1 MNIILFTR
9 RRGQLL
15 SMELG
20 SVRLFL
26 AAALPVTLLIGAL
39 LAGASTDTGRHGVEQ
54 EPDYLA
60 GRQDRL
66 REQQAAV
73 ARVRHAAQADLD
85 ALTLRI
91 GGMQARM
98 LRLNAL
104 GKRLVDKAGL
114 DGEEFDFDTEPGI
127 GGPQSQEGLPVRV
140 PDFLAMLDALDA
152 ALEDRERKLSVLDTL
167 LLNSSAHER
176 FMPSGRPVEQ
186 GWLSSGFGRRSDP
199 FTGKQQQHMG
209 QDFAGKSG
217 SPVIAVGDGVVTW
230 AGKRAGYGSLL
241 EISHGNG
248 YTTRYGHNRQHLVK
262 EGDRVRKGQQ
272 IALMG
277 SSGRST
283 GPHVHFEVLHK
294 GKQVN
299 PAEFTAR

>member
-1 MNIILFTR
+1 MNIILFTS

-15 SMELG
+15 STGLG
-20 SVRLFL
+20 PVRLFL
-26 AAALPVTLLIGAL
+26 AAALSMTLLIGAL
-39 LAGASTDTGRHGVEQ
+39 LTVASTDSGRRDTVAGPELADWQRMLRDQRDGV
-54 EPDYLA
+54 A
-60 GRQDRL
+60 RL
-66 REQQAAV
+66 R
-73 ARVRHAAQADLD
+73 HATQADLD

-104 GKRLVDKAGL
+104 GKRLVHKAGL
-114 DGEEFDFDTEPGI
+114 DGEEFDFDAEPGL
-127 GGPQSQEGLPVRV
+127 GGPQSQDGLPVRV
-140 PDFLAMLDALDA
+140 PDFLAMLDSLDA
-152 ALEDRERKLSVLDTL
+152 QLEDRERKLSVLDAL
-167 LLNSSAHER
+167 LLNSSVHER
-176 FMPSGRPVEQ
+176 VMPSGRPVEE

-209 QDFAGKSG
+209 QDFAGNSG
-217 SPVIAVGDGVVTW
+217 SPVIAVGDGVVSW
-230 AGKRAGYGSLL
+230 AGKRAGYGRLL
-241 EISHGNG
+241 EINHGNG

-283 GPHVHFEVLHK
+283 GPHVHFEVLHN

-299 PAEFTAR
+299 PAGFTDR

>member
-1 MNIILFTR
+1 MNIILFTG

-15 SMELG
+15 NAEFKPFQLI
-20 SVRLFL
+20 L
-26 AAALPVTLLIGAL
+26 AATLALTPLIGAL
-39 LAGASTDTGRHGVEQ
+39 LAGASTDTGRRDTVAGPE
-54 EPDYLA
+54 LA
-60 GRQDRL
+60 DWQRMI
-66 REQQAAV
+66 REQRGGV

-104 GKRLVDKAGL
+104 GKRLVEKAGL
-114 DGEEFDFDTEPGI
+114 DGEEFDFDAEPGV
-127 GGPQSQEGLPVRV
+127 GGPQTHDDPPVRV
-140 PDFLAMLDALDA
+140 PDFLAMLDSLA
-152 ALEDRERKLSVLDTL
+152 AELEDRERKLSVLDTL
-167 LLNSSAHER
+167 LMNSSVHER
-176 FMPSGRPVEQ
+176 VMPSGRPVDE

-217 SPVIAVGDGVVTW
+217 SPVIAVGDGVVSW
-230 AGKRAGYGSLL
+230 AGKRAGYGRLL
-241 EISHGNG
+241 EINHGNG
-248 YTTRYGHNRQHLVK
+248 YTSRYGHNRQHLVK
-262 EGDRVRKGQQ
+262 EGDRVRKGQR

-283 GPHVHFEVLHK
+283 GPHVHFEVLHN

-299 PAEFTAR
+299 PAEFTTR